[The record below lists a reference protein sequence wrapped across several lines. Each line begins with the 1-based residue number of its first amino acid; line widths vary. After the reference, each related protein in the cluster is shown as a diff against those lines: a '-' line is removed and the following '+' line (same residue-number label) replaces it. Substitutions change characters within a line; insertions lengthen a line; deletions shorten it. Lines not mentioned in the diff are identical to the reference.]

1 MPPTDATPKKPS
13 GWIRADPN
21 PLCLADGERLGVTT
35 LSWSAEGTGA
45 VEVHVG
51 TADGPVFSR
60 GGASGDATTGK
71 WVEDGMVFYLQ
82 DVGQSQPPT
91 SAHTLDTVIV
101 HTAPPVGTVSFG
113 DLRRLTP
120 ISSNWGYDRGR
131 PIDRY
136 YIETFL
142 AAHSH
147 DIHGRVL
154 EIGDNNYTR
163 EFGTDRVIESDV
175 LNFQQGVPGTTI
187 VGDLESAPQIPSN
200 TFDCIILT
208 QTLQLIYNVSAAV
221 KTAHRILKPGG
232 VLLATFPG
240 ISQTYDDL
248 WADKWYWNFTVVSA
262 QRLFEEVFSIENVTV
277 QGFGNVL
284 AATAFLQGLAVA
296 ELNQQ
301 ELDYTDLG
309 YEVTITARALKEGF
323 VR

>member
-1 MPPTDATPKKPS
+1 MCLTDS
-13 GWIRADPN
+13 Q
-21 PLCLADGERLGVTT
+21 RLGVTT
-35 LSWSAEGTGA
+35 LSWSAEGTEAVAVRVGA
-45 VEVHVG
+45 V
-51 TADGPVFSR
+51 DGPVFSR
-60 GGASGDATTGK
+60 GGASGEATSGK

-82 DVGQSQPPT
+82 DVEQSRPPT
-91 SAHTLDTVIV
+91 SAHTLDTVVV
-101 HTAPPVGTVSFG
+101 HTAPPVGRVSFG

-142 AAHSH
+142 TAHSQ

-163 EFGTDRVIESDV
+163 EFGGDRVMESDV
-175 LNFQQGVPGTTI
+175 LNYQEGVPSTTI

-208 QTLQLIYNVSAAV
+208 QTLQLIYDVSAAV
-221 KTAHRILKPGG
+221 KTARRILKPGG
-232 VLLATFPG
+232 ILLATFPG

-248 WADKWYWNFTVVSA
+248 WADKWHWNFTVVSA
-262 QRLFEEVFSIENVTV
+262 QRLFAEVFSVENVTV

-284 AATAFLQGLAVA
+284 TATAFLHGLAVA

-301 ELDYTDLG
+301 ELDYRDLG
-309 YEVTITARALKEGF
+309 YEVVITVRALKEGF